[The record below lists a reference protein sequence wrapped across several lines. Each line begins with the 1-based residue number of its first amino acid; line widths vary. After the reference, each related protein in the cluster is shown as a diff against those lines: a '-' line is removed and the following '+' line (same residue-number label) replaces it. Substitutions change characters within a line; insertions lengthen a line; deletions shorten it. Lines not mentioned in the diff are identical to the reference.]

1 MLHGLALGGG
11 GSKGAYE
18 LGAWKAFRELGIRF
32 DAIAGTSIGSVNA
45 AFMVM
50 DDFEGASRMWQD
62 LQIDQ
67 CLCFS
72 ENQTLKS
79 TDLLSLQNANVLAR
93 ELLTQ
98 GGLNTQ
104 PLRELLGQYID
115 EDRVR
120 KSPIRF
126 GLMTALLPRI
136 TPMPLWIDDIPEGQL
151 IDFIMASARF
161 PGLQTV
167 QIGDRR
173 FIDGGV
179 VDNVPISMLRDR
191 GIRRVTAID
200 LGASVTLR
208 SPLVDNV
215 QLTYIHNRMDLGGT
229 FDTTPGTL
237 ERNRKL
243 GYLDTL
249 KAYGQLDGE
258 YYSFRPEDY
267 RSLIRMLGS
276 EHVRGLEQAAIAYD
290 LDRSHIY
297 HPEEFLD
304 QIRQAR
310 QAMQAMYEEKRRLMR
325 IDNKLRLIMSGKL
338 RVLNLLPPMQLAFLL
353 EIGARVRQSDSL
365 LNIPMQHFRNLDMAA
380 EALTR
385 LDELDQQGSGSLPR
399 LSEPEGAD
407 AAGFEKS

>member
-18 LGAWKAFRELGIRF
+18 LGAWQAFRELGIRF

-50 DDFEGASRMWQD
+50 DDFEGASKMWQD

-79 TDLLSLQNANVLAR
+79 TDLLSLQNINVLAR

-98 GGLNTQ
+98 GSLNTQ
-104 PLRELLGQYID
+104 PLRDLLGQYID

-120 KSPIRF
+120 KSPIRY
-126 GLMTALLPRI
+126 GLMTALLPRL
-136 TPMPLWIDDIPEGQL
+136 TPMPLWIDEIPEGQL
-151 IDFIMASARF
+151 IDFIMASAGL

-167 QIGDRR
+167 QIGNRR

-179 VDNVPISMLRDR
+179 VDNVPISMLRDL
-191 GIRRVTAID
+191 GICRVTAID
-200 LGASVTLR
+200 LSASVTLR
-208 SPLVDNV
+208 SPLVDNL
-215 QLTYIHNRMDLGGT
+215 QLTCIHNRMDLGGT
-229 FDTTPGTL
+229 FDTTPETL

-258 YYSFRPEDY
+258 YFSFRPEDY
-267 RSLIRMLGS
+267 RSLVQTLGAGNI
-276 EHVRGLEQAAIAYD
+276 HGLEQAAIAYD
-290 LDRSHIY
+290 LDRSSIY
-297 HPEEFLD
+297 QPDEFLD
-304 QIRQAR
+304 QIRRSRKAVQAI
-310 QAMQAMYEEKRRLMR
+310 YEEKRRLMK
-325 IDNKLRLIMSGKL
+325 IDNKLRLIMNGKL
-338 RVLNLLPPMQLAFLL
+338 RVLNMLPPMQLAFLL

-380 EALTR
+380 EALAR
-385 LDELDQQGSGSLPR
+385 LDELDQHGAGGLPGLPGPDR
-399 LSEPEGAD
+399 SDTTKL
-407 AAGFEKS
+407 

>member
-1 MLHGLALGGG
+1 MMHGLALGGG

-18 LGAWKAFRELGIRF
+18 LGAWQAFRELGIRF
-32 DAIAGTSIGSVNA
+32 DVIAGTSIGSVNA

-50 DDFEGASRMWQD
+50 DEFDGASRMWQD

-126 GLMTALLPRI
+126 GLMTALLPRL
-136 TPMPLWIDDIPEGQL
+136 TPMPLWIEDIPEGQL

-179 VDNVPISMLRDR
+179 VDNVPISMLRDL
-191 GIRRVTAID
+191 GIRQVTAID

-208 SPLVDNV
+208 SPLIDNM
-215 QLTYIHNRMDLGGT
+215 QLTMIHNRMDLGGT
-229 FDTTPGTL
+229 FDTTPETL
-237 ERNRKL
+237 ERNRML

-249 KAYGQLDGE
+249 KAYGRLEGE
-258 YYSFRPEDY
+258 YFSFRPEDY
-267 RSLIRMLGS
+267 RALIQTLGF
-276 EHVRGLEQAAIAYD
+276 ENVRGLEQAAIAYD
-290 LDRSHIY
+290 LDRSCIY
-297 HPEEFLD
+297 RPGEFLD
-304 QIRQAR
+304 LIKRSR
-310 QAMQAMYEEKRRLMR
+310 QAMQAMYEEKRRLMK

-338 RVLNLLPPMQLAFLL
+338 RVLNLLPPMQLAFLM

-385 LDELDQQGSGSLPR
+385 LDELDQQGSGSLPGLPDPDR
-399 LSEPEGAD
+399 AD
-407 AAGFEKS
+407 STGL